1 MSIVHT
7 DTACPFIEVGLV
19 KLSVFGRAGVGYVIE
34 HILVSRNI
42 IKEEIRAFVIINI
55 FVS

>member
-19 KLSVFGRAGVGYVIE
+19 KLSVFGRAGIGYVIE

-42 IKEEIRAFVIINI
+42 IKEEI
-55 FVS
+55 